1 MIDRMKKR
9 KILVLYTGGTFGMDE
24 RLKIPT
30 LSPKALK
37 TRLLAQVPELSR
49 IVDCDVQIVFNTDSC
64 QMDSTHWQ
72 ILAAHIQAH
81 QKNYDGAVI
90 LHGTDTLAYSAAALS
105 YLLVSSTIPVVLT
118 GAQKPLA
125 ALRTDARANLISAVE
140 VAAFA
145 PKALQNRVMVVFHD
159 ELFLGSRVRKKSAL
173 RFSAFESP
181 RFPRL
186 ALIGSTIQY
195 EEIIH
200 QLPPLSKK
208 GALLKQ
214 KTNSARVPDKRPQIL
229 SAELTPEFP
238 CSLFSE
244 SVFSNLDAILLTLY
258 TSGTAPTENDE
269 FMQFLK
275 RAKLS
280 GTPVLAIT
288 EREDAPSLLSNYQAG
303 RALLAEGVLWCKDLT
318 PEAAFVKAWMLRTS
332 KPKDSKMDYFHWLS
346 ENWEKPLSDETC

>member
-1 MIDRMKKR
+1 MMEHMKKR

-24 RLKIPT
+24 RLKIPS

-49 IVDCDVQIVFNTDSC
+49 IVDCDVQILFNTDSC

-72 ILAAHIQAH
+72 TMALHLKAQ

-105 YLLVSSTIPVVLT
+105 YLLGSSSIPVVLT

-145 PKALQNRVMVVFHD
+145 PKTLKNRVMVVFHD

-173 RFSAFESP
+173 NFSAFESP

-200 QLPPLSKK
+200 QLPPLPK
-208 GALLKQ
+208 
-214 KTNSARVPDKRPQIL
+214 NSRSQIPSSAGPMPQIL

-238 CSLFSE
+238 SALFD
-244 SVFSNLDAILLTLY
+244 SNLLSKLDAILLTLY
-258 TSGTAPTENDE
+258 TSGTAPTANPE

-275 RAKLS
+275 RAS
-280 GTPVLAIT
+280 AVGTPVLAIT
-288 EREDAPSLLSNYQAG
+288 EREDAPSLLSTYQAG
-303 RALLAEGVLWCKDLT
+303 RSLLEAGVLWCKDLT
-318 PEAAFVKAWMLRTS
+318 PEAAFVKAWILRAS
-332 KPKDSKMDYFHWLS
+332 RPQDSKTEYFQWLRK
-346 ENWEKPLSDETC
+346 NWENPLSDETN